1 MENARLSSTMSKY
14 GSLDSICLGV
24 MWGIGWGREGMKG
37 ITLNFVLW
45 FIVLEG

>member
-1 MENARLSSTMSKY
+1 
-14 GSLDSICLGV
+14 

-37 ITLNFVLW
+37 IILNFVLW

>member
-14 GSLDSICLGV
+14 GSLDSICLGD

-37 ITLNFVLW
+37 I
-45 FIVLEG
+45 FISNPC